1 MTPAG
6 SFDSGG
12 EAGVPLEGSLELSF
26 SWLSFPV
33 RNLQPNDA
41 PRSTT
46 RTRSNG
52 RDFFISECMFLS
64 FPDYIFATKYA
75 KEQIPL
81 YLVRDVPETQ
91 GVTNTGP

>member
-12 EAGVPLEGSLELSF
+12 EGGVPLEGSFEDSF
-26 SWLSFPV
+26 SWLSFPL
-33 RNLQPNDA
+33 RNLQPNEA

-46 RTRSNG
+46 RTRRNG
-52 RDFFISECMFLS
+52 KDFFISECMFLS
-64 FPDYIFATKYA
+64 FLDNIFATKYGI
-75 KEQIPL
+75 EQIPL